1 MSENFSIFS
10 KVHDYWLSCG
20 QSKLSP
26 IIRPWD
32 VSFKMSLFA
41 QYFGYSSHVTRLP
54 LSDVIV
60 ITVNRYCI
68 EIALSWQ
75 HVATT
80 SSGPGCN
87 LEKKCSCFRLH
98 HNHHSCFL
106 EQAMSASYNTF
117 LMMSS
122 PCAEGFMFGTLK
134 HRYLVFIC
142 YHRIVGREIDH
153 WLLTM
158 IAASQRQ
165 QWCYTR
171 PPCWWHVGKSVH
183 DSMNTGKFED
193 DSTITNLARVLG

>member
-1 MSENFSIFS
+1 
-10 KVHDYWLSCG
+10 
-20 QSKLSP
+20 LSP
-26 IIRPWD
+26 VIRPWD

-41 QYFGYSSHVTRLP
+41 HYFDYSSHVTRLP

-68 EIALSWQ
+68 EITLSWQ

-87 LEKKCSCFRLH
+87 LEKSVPVLGLIIIIVRASSYWWH
-98 HNHHSCFL
+98 IRGIRPNQD
-106 EQAMSASYNTF
+106 QAMSASYNVF

-134 HRYLVFIC
+134 HRYLLVFIC

-153 WLLTM
+153 WLSTM

-165 QWCYTR
+165 Q
-171 PPCWWHVGKSVH
+171 
-183 DSMNTGKFED
+183 
-193 DSTITNLARVLG
+193 

>member
-60 ITVNRYCI
+60 ITVNRCCI
-68 EIALSWQ
+68 EISLSWQ

-98 HNHHSCFL
+98 HNHHSCF
-106 EQAMSASYNTF
+106 F
-117 LMMSS
+117 LLVAYQRNPTKSRTSDVRIIQHIFNDEFTMCWRFHVWYPQTQVSS
-122 PCAEGFMFGTLK
+122 I
-134 HRYLVFIC
+134 YL
-142 YHRIVGREIDH
+142 
-153 WLLTM
+153 L
-158 IAASQRQ
+158 
-165 QWCYTR
+165 
-171 PPCWWHVGKSVH
+171 P
-183 DSMNTGKFED
+183 
-193 DSTITNLARVLG
+193 